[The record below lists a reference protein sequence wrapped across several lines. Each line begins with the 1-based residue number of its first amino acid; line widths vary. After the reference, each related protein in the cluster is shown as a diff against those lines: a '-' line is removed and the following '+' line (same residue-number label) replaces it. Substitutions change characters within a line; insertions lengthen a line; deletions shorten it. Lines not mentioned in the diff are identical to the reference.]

1 MSWDAQST
9 VTEMRRGLRIKES
22 LPVRWSTPEGETG
35 EGKILN
41 ISTSGLLLD
50 TNKDFSP
57 VEQARFSLES
67 LGLSNGHFL
76 PQEGRL
82 VWSKSQGARNNRLC
96 GIEFVQPEEK
106 VVSHL
111 RERVQNGIT
120 KAANTRRVHSIIGT
134 ILFIIMTGLT
144 IFSLYQYNKNYRNI
158 DQTNQALTS
167 AYEQQAALSKYYADE
182 VASTKILLAQ
192 AEKDLEEAKQDN
204 DQLKNLVSARD
215 NEITQNKIVIEQLNT
230 EIQTIKERLRI
241 LEGDVVNLDEGRS
254 TVALYKQKVHKVKGK
269 IHEFKEQAHAARV
282 AAQKERDR
290 IAVAL
295 GNNGYLI
302 KGGKPFN
309 PNYSAVKSPQNIEIN
324 VEFVK

>member
-1 MSWDAQST
+1 M
-9 VTEMRRGLRIKES
+9 
-22 LPVRWSTPEGETG
+22 
-35 EGKILN
+35 
-41 ISTSGLLLD
+41 
-50 TNKDFSP
+50 
-57 VEQARFSLES
+57 
-67 LGLSNGHFL
+67 
-76 PQEGRL
+76 
-82 VWSKSQGARNNRLC
+82 C

-215 NEITQNKIVIEQLNT
+215 NEITQNKIVIEQL
-230 EIQTIKERLRI
+230 K
-241 LEGDVVNLDEGRS
+241 NLVS
-254 TVALYKQKVHKVKGK
+254 
-269 IHEFKEQAHAARV
+269 AR
-282 AAQKERDR
+282 
-290 IAVAL
+290 
-295 GNNGYLI
+295 
-302 KGGKPFN
+302 
-309 PNYSAVKSPQNIEIN
+309 
-324 VEFVK
+324 